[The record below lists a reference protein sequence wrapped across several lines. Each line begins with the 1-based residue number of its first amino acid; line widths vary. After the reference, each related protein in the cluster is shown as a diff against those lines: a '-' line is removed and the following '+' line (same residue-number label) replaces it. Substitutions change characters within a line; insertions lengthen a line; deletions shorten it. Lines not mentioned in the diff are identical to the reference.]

1 MFQYLN
7 VISKFVYSLILLS
20 LALYY
25 FVEGT
30 NSISNLIQVNNN
42 QIKNKTTK
50 IQEKKIEKIEQEAEI
65 IVDNQEKVE
74 NIDETFLIKPD
85 VEIQPIE
92 NKTTEI
98 KTIKVKKNDTFSL
111 ILNNQKIEKK
121 YIQKIINTTE
131 KLINLKKLRIGQEI
145 IFNYTYDENE
155 SIFLEKILIPLS
167 FKDEIIIEK
176 INEKFIGKVITLPI
190 ISEKKLIN
198 VDIKESIF
206 KSGKESDVPNS
217 VLMDLIRLY
226 SFDVDFQR
234 DIRLDDSYTIYY
246 EIFSNEKRREIQKI

>member
-92 NKTTEI
+92 NKTTPTVLLPW
-98 KTIKVKKNDTFSL
+98 KCPYKVFT
-111 ILNNQKIEKK
+111 
-121 YIQKIINTTE
+121 
-131 KLINLKKLRIGQEI
+131 R
-145 IFNYTYDENE
+145 
-155 SIFLEKILIPLS
+155 
-167 FKDEIIIEK
+167 
-176 INEKFIGKVITLPI
+176 
-190 ISEKKLIN
+190 
-198 VDIKESIF
+198 
-206 KSGKESDVPNS
+206 
-217 VLMDLIRLY
+217 
-226 SFDVDFQR
+226 
-234 DIRLDDSYTIYY
+234 
-246 EIFSNEKRREIQKI
+246 